1 MCNISAL
8 TRDVS
13 PDADPA
19 VVAVNNPLNATFKIT
34 YTKLYVLVVTLSIE
48 DDNKLLDQ
56 KKQNLKEL
64 LNKLDIGQ

>member
-34 YTKLYVLVVTLSIE
+34 YTKLYVPVVTLSIE

-56 KKQNLKEL
+56 KKTKF
-64 LNKLDIGQ
+64 KRTIK